1 MWTRQH
7 RQNPLGRLVI
17 PLMTAGVVSYFAYH
31 AYHGELGV
39 YASED
44 YEARIVA
51 LQGDLA
57 AATERRV
64 AMQRRVQLIEDGTL
78 DKDMLDEQARRSLN
92 LTRADELSVMRPR
105 SPAG

>member
-7 RQNPLGRLVI
+7 RQNPAGRLVI
-17 PLMTAGVVSYFAYH
+17 PLMTAGVVSYFGYH
-31 AYHGELGV
+31 AYHGELGI

-44 YEARIVA
+44 YQARIVS
-51 LQGDLA
+51 LQEQLV
-57 AATERRV
+57 AATERRM

-92 LTRADELSVMRPR
+92 LTQADELSVMRPR
-105 SPAG
+105 APAD